1 MKKGNY
7 LLCLDFDGVICDSI
21 NECLVSSWI
30 SYYRYIKEDYPI
42 QVTVDMRSLFSQLR
56 PFIRSG
62 PDYVLIQRLIDM
74 RCEVQNQH
82 EFDRYLEEAG
92 KDTVRYYGEIFY
104 RAREEL
110 LRQDRD
116 YWMALNPLYKHM
128 LEPLRANAENEK
140 LIIVSTKRQ
149 DFILE
154 ILSFNG
160 IDFSPERVYLA
171 DSKPKI
177 VIVEEVRRARG
188 FIQAVFIDDQIDHLL
203 PNRNKSIMPALAS
216 WGYVK
221 RDWLEPKKNL
231 LILNADTMAEL
242 FNNL

>member
-1 MKKGNY
+1 VKKDNS

-30 SYYRYIKEDYPI
+30 SYYKNIKEYYPI
-42 QVTVDMRSLFSQLR
+42 QVTADMRILFSRLR

-62 PDYVLIQRLIDM
+62 PDYVLIQKLIDM
-74 RCEVQNQH
+74 GCEVRNQH
-82 EFDRYLEEAG
+82 EFDRHLEKAG
-92 KDTVRYYGEIFY
+92 KDTIRYYGEIFY

-128 LEPLRANAENEK
+128 IEPLRLNAENEK

-154 ILSFNG
+154 ILGFNR

-171 DSKPKI
+171 DTKAKI
-177 VIVEEVRRARG
+177 VIVEEVRRASG
-188 FIQAVFIDDQIDHLL
+188 FMQAVFIDDQIDHLL

-216 WGYVK
+216 WGYIK
-221 RDWLEPKKNL
+221 RDWLEPKKDL
-231 LILNADTMAEL
+231 LILNPDTMADL
-242 FNNL
+242 FNNI